1 MSITFFTP
9 CNEYK
14 PNFLKRMKINFK
26 HTRWSFSI
34 ILTLATLGA
43 TLLTSCDE
51 DNGLPYYDDKSLD
64 APYLFTEGYQDEIQ
78 YPYQLSTPLTDWL
91 SLVRDDVKVCKLSI
105 PGTHDSMTGMG
116 FYTPVVK
123 YFSNIMAISQVST
136 FDEQMSSGIRFFD
149 FRPVVAIDTLAQKPE
164 DRQILRLAHGF
175 TEVNVSLEQSIDW
188 MQQFLKSHPSE
199 FFIVKIQADNGM
211 ESQQNWTVLLNKV
224 LSMPKY
230 QGLFVENWRPDI
242 TVGEMR
248 GKILWLSR
256 YDLRPVNPA
265 FHYPVAY
272 CDWPDEDPDVDE
284 EVHPEQ
290 QRNCAIY
297 NMEDPSIRATLY
309 KQDYYKTTS
318 EKRMATK
325 IATVLAM
332 MKSAREATAS
342 DENIWIVNHC
352 SAYTEVS
359 ARGYITNASNLH
371 PKVIEELLANEG
383 TVGIMPM
390 DMSCHDY
397 VRCIINGGTPYT
409 SDYLYGFYPRSQSLT
424 NLLVMSNKKF
434 FK

>member
-1 MSITFFTP
+1 MNRKLLYAIMAFAAMTALNS
-9 CNEYK
+9 CSDDD
-14 PNFLKRMKINFK
+14 FK
-26 HTRWSFSI
+26 KVY
-34 ILTLATLGA
+34 
-43 TLLTSCDE
+43 DE
-51 DNGLPYYDDKSLD
+51 KTSLD
-64 APYLFTEGYQDEIQ
+64 SPYIFSEDYKDSILV
-78 YPYQLSTPLTDWL
+78 PYDLPKPATDWL
-91 SLVRDDVKVCKLSI
+91 DMVRDEVKVCKLSI
-105 PGTHDSMTGMG
+105 PGTHDTMTGMG
-116 FYTPVVK
+116 FYQPGLKFVFNMT
-123 YFSNIMAISQVST
+123 AISQLS
-136 FDEQMSSGIRFFD
+136 DLEEQMNSGLRFFD
-149 FRPVVAIDTLAQKPE
+149 IRPVVSTDTIAKKK
-164 DRQILRLAHGF
+164 ILRLTHGIS
-175 TEVNVSLEQSIDW
+175 ELDVSFEQTIDW
-188 MQQFLKSHPSE
+188 LQAYLKAHPSE
-199 FFIVKIQADNGM
+199 FFIAKLQFDNGF
-211 ESQQNWTVLLNKV
+211 EDQKDVYSLLSDVLHM
-224 LSMPKY
+224 SKY

-297 NMEDPSIRATLY
+297 NMEDESIRATLY

-332 MKSAREATAS
+332 MQSAREATAS

-371 PKVIEELLANEG
+371 PKVIEELLAHEG

-397 VRCIINGGTPYT
+397 VHCIINGGTPYT

-424 NLLVMSNKKF
+424 NLLVKSNKKF